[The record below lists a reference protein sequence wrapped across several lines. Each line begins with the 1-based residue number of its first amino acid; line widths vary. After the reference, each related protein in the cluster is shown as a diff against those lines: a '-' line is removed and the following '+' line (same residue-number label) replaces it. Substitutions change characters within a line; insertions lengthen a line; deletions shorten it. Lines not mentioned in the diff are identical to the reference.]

1 MADLKFTEIL
11 AKLNEIHE
19 DFPSLRFGEIIQK
32 ALDEHTKIKNIDLHD
47 RNSKSILKALDKFHN
62 KIKEGY

>member
-1 MADLKFTEIL
+1 MADLNFTQIL
-11 AKLNEIHE
+11 SKLNEIHE
-19 DFPSLRFGEIIQK
+19 EFPSLRFGEIVQK

-47 RNSKSILKALDKFHN
+47 RNSKSILKALEKYHN